1 VKTAAGGTISHDLR
15 AGRGLWLQLISGE
28 AEVGGVELSPGDAVR
43 SEDAGS
49 FAFKSSGPVEALLF
63 DLA

>member
-1 VKTAAGGTISHDLR
+1 
-15 AGRGLWLQLISGE
+15 LQLISGE

-49 FAFKSSGPVEALLF
+49 FAFKSSGPIEALLF